1 MDLSITGDGYIKCA
15 ANIAEHI
22 ETEQIT
28 LINASNLSLP
38 CMKDRYEE
46 RVLFYHIGDNISVA
60 EYLRSTVLDFD
71 NVKELA
77 MNLAELFLG
86 LEENGLSSGKVIAD
100 MKYVF
105 ISPHTKQLK
114 VIQCPITEYGET
126 GGYQRI
132 MSSICRNVRSKNAF
146 VIIGYIMEEIN
157 NPNFDLGRFEQML
170 GKLENIDGKAE
181 RGVGKT
187 NSETVIQKQVVEKQV
202 IRNKTSYL
210 LCGLFAVAM
219 EIMAGIIFP
228 FLFQE
233 LGIEEETYQNFYS
246 VLLAGIIT
254 IAVFLICKFVTA
266 QDTIESVRNLEP
278 VLQQPMTQQPI
289 KQMTQKTFINDAAM
303 NMQLENA
310 NVKSQQYN
318 SNPYNAAA
326 DKQEMPVKQEPS
338 NAGNTDI
345 LDEEVEINPLKRQEM
360 YKKNSVPTAY
370 LIEEA
375 TKKKY
380 EIRKNN
386 FIIGRSVVC
395 DLNINSGIVSKEHA
409 RIVYQ
414 SGDYYLIDLKSK
426 NFTYL
431 NKAQIEPEELYKI
444 ENGSRIGFGNQWYI
458 FRTSL

>member
-1 MDLSITGDGYIKCA
+1 MELSITGDGYIKCV
-15 ANIAEHI
+15 ANMAEHI

-28 LINASNLSLP
+28 QINASNLSLP

-46 RVLFYHIGDNISVA
+46 KVLFYHIGDNISIT
-60 EYLRSTVLDFD
+60 EYLRTNILSFD
-71 NVKELA
+71 QLKELT

-86 LEENGLSSGKVIAD
+86 IKESGLSCEKVIAD

-114 VIQCPITEYGET
+114 VIQCPIIEYGET
-126 GGYQRI
+126 GVYQRI
-132 MSSICRNVRSKNAF
+132 MSSICRMVHSKNAY

-157 NPNFDLGRFEQML
+157 NPGFELGRFEQAL
-170 GKLENIDGKAE
+170 GKLENSAEKAE
-181 RGVGKT
+181 TVVPKVT
-187 NSETVIQKQVVEKQV
+187 SEPIIQKQIVEKQI

-210 LCGLFAVAM
+210 LSAILSVCMVVA
-219 EIMAGIIFP
+219 AGIIFP
-228 FLFQE
+228 YLFQE
-233 LGIEEETYQNFYS
+233 LGIGEGIYRNLYS
-246 VLLAGIIT
+246 VFLAGIIT
-254 IAVFLICKFVTA
+254 IAVFLICKLVSS

-278 VLQQPMTQQPI
+278 ATQQSVTQTTPKAFANDNLI
-289 KQMTQKTFINDAAM
+289 DKQIQ
-303 NMQLENA
+303 NA
-310 NVKSQQYN
+310 NVKSQQVN
-318 SNPYNAAA
+318 PNPYNNTVVNKPEAVA
-326 DKQEMPVKQEPS
+326 KREPS
-338 NAGNTDI
+338 NAGNTVI

-360 YKKNSVPTAY
+360 YKRNSVPTAY

-375 TKKKY
+375 TQKKY

-395 DLNINSGIVSKEHA
+395 DLNINNSIVSKEHA
-409 RIVYQ
+409 RIIYQ

-444 ENGSRIGFGNQWYI
+444 ENGARIGFGNQWYI
-458 FRTSL
+458 FQT